1 MALSKLKGQNFRAFV
16 KDGTGPIDAAYAVP
30 EETNVS
36 IQISGNMEDEST
48 KDTEN
53 TYVTEAMTSKQ
64 WQVQIDALEA
74 TADRLKAIIR
84 QFNQE
89 SPVSVGFDQTSTATG
104 TQNRTPSNAP
114 FARSGLAH
122 LTDVSI
128 SAANRQNIQTSLT
141 YQGTGAL
148 A

>member
-1 MALSKLKGQNFRAFV
+1 MALSKLLGQNFRAFV
-16 KDGTGPIDAAYAVP
+16 GGLAAAYAVV

-36 IQISGNMEDEST
+36 VQISGNMEDDST

-53 TYVTEAMTSKQ
+53 VWTTEAMTSKQ
-64 WQVQIDALEA
+64 WQIQVESLDA
-74 TADRLKAIIR
+74 TAARLKAIIS
-84 QFNQE
+84 QFNAN
-89 SPVSVGFDQTSTATG
+89 SPVSVGFDQTAKTAG
-104 TQNRTPSNAP
+104 TQNRTPANAP
-114 FARSGLAH
+114 FARSGQAH

-128 SAANRQNIQTSLT
+128 SAPNRGNIQVSLT